1 MTNDNRPAFEPLL
14 TTAKAAALIGVDPK
28 TLARWDKAGKLG
40 QIARTPGGHRRYR
53 ESQLLALLGAAR
65 PKTPG
70 GTAPAAYITVG
81 PDGGDLYWTPT
92 AGQVPVP
99 GTAGIILGW
108 TVDGQAVTL
117 ATTSLA
123 WLDDLES
130 AVRVARAQGIVE
142 AGMTVPA

>member
-1 MTNDNRPAFEPLL
+1 MTNDNRPPLEPLM
-14 TTAKAAALIGVDPK
+14 TTAEVADAFRVNPK
-28 TLARWDKAGKLG
+28 TIAIWAKAGKLT
-40 QIARTPGGHRRYR
+40 AVRTLGGHRRYR
-53 ESQLLALLGAAR
+53 ETQVRALLDMERPRTAGGPAPSAHISIGA
-65 PKTPG
+65 
-70 GTAPAAYITVG
+70 
-81 PDGGDLYWTPT
+81 DGGDLYWTPQ

-99 GTAGIILGW
+99 GTAAIILGW

-130 AVRVARAQGIVE
+130 AVQLARAQGIVE

>member
-1 MTNDNRPAFEPLL
+1 MTNDNRPPPERLM
-14 TTAKAAALIGVDPK
+14 TTAEAAALIHVDPK
-28 TLARWDKAGKLG
+28 TLVRWEKAGKLTSL
-40 QIARTPGGHRRYR
+40 RTIGGHHRWR
-53 ESQLLALLGAAR
+53 ESEVLAAMGAGQ
-65 PKTPG
+65 PKAPG
-70 GTAPAAYITVG
+70 RTAPSAHITVG